1 MAKPLLYKGPPKWQM
16 WAALGGAVAIH
27 LGAVGA
33 YALKHEE
40 PMMNLDD
47 IPLATVEASIQQ
59 VEEQPTPPPE
69 DIPIPEAPPMPDI
82 KPEFV
87 EETTPPPRII
97 NRPVKVAPIKAPSAP
112 SGTMN
117 MSSAKASAVSAP
129 RPPYPYEC
137 RAKRITGSGV
147 CVVSVDP
154 SSGSVTDATMAQ
166 STGNNLLDQA
176 TLSTFRRW
184 KFRPGTTA
192 PRVKIPITFTMAGA
206 SY

>member
-1 MAKPLLYKGPPKWQM
+1 MAKPLLYKPPPRWQI

-33 YALKHEE
+33 YALKREAA
-40 PMMNLDD
+40 PVDLSD
-47 IPLATVEASIQQ
+47 IPTATVEASIQQ

-69 DIPIPEAPPMPDI
+69 DIPIPDAPPMPDI

-87 EETTPPPRII
+87 EESTPPPRIQ
-97 NRPVKVAPIKAPSAP
+97 RQVKAAPIKAPAAP

-117 MSSAKASAVSAP
+117 MSSAKATAVSAP

-137 RAKRITGSGV
+137 RAKRITGNGV
-147 CVVSVDP
+147 CVLSVDTA
-154 SSGSVTDATMAQ
+154 SGSVTDATMAQ

-176 TLSTFRRW
+176 TTSTFRRW
-184 KFRPGTTA
+184 KFRAGSTA
-192 PRVKIPITFTMAGA
+192 PKVKVPITFTMAGA